1 MHRQLHYYKV
11 SSATSES
18 RIYCL
23 FFGGGLCLRKLN
35 ARCIILKSKDMT
47 QNMIN
52 SINDILIL
60 FKRTKLRHCP
70 CKKQNDFAI
79 FLSHKYHK
87 PNTIFSNI
95 YFIFTG
101 RNGEIT
107 FSIISGNVGN
117 AFVMNSISGKISSNS
132 KLDRETRYDWIK
144 NLSEAWVDFRY
155 F

>member
-47 QNMIN
+47 QNKTN
-52 SINDILIL
+52 SIDGILIL
-60 FKRTKLRHCP
+60 FKRTQLRHCP
-70 CKKQNDFAI
+70 CKKQNIMSSIPEKYGSTKYAQW
-79 FLSHKYHK
+79 HKF
-87 PNTIFSNI
+87 NIISNM

-101 RNGEIT
+101 QNGEII

-132 KLDRETRYDWIK
+132 NLDRETRYDS
-144 NLSEAWVDFRY
+144 LRGLV
-155 F
+155 